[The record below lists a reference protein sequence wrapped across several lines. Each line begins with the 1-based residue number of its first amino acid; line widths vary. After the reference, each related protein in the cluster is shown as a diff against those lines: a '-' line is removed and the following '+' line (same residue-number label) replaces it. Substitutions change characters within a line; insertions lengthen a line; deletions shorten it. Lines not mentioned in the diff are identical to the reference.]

1 MGLIR
6 TEIQL
11 VNSVDAG
18 LVSRGYL
25 KKEEIRQ
32 TNVTALVDSGAYM
45 LCINEVLKT
54 QPGLEVVEVSSAT
67 LANDNVETYEI
78 VGPVTVRFKNRMT
91 ICRALVLP
99 GSNEVLLGAIPLED
113 MDVVINPKTQT
124 LELHPDHP
132 YMANTILKGIK

>member
-11 VNSVDAG
+11 INSVDAG
-18 LVSRGYL
+18 LVSRGYI
-25 KKEEIRQ
+25 KAEEIRQ
-32 TNVTALVDSGAYM
+32 ANVTALVDSGAYR

-54 QPGLEVVEVSSAT
+54 QLGLEVVETESAT
-67 LANDNVETYEI
+67 LANGSIEMYEI